1 MGRYSKRGELDDV
14 ITTNGDG
21 GFIGFETRRH
31 PTQLEQGVARF
42 SQNMRFE
49 NNIATVRQ
57 GIDRITADTTVASTT
72 FTLPSGL
79 GTETAVT
86 TLTSSGTTA
95 TLTMTT
101 APAEDYSTGDEFEIQ
116 GADQSAYNGSFTVTK
131 VSTTVFT
138 YTMGSDPVDTAT
150 GTITTSPIL
159 GTDIDGVFASCLFSD
174 VDTDTEYIA
183 QAGLD
188 SCIITEPGNTSNTF
202 TIEYAAGDAPDEQ
215 FEQSDNGSMTQVGNG
230 LLINRGKRKKALIWD
245 GNVYN
250 SSAFSCEIPI
260 TSSGTTATAV
270 TTDPHNYNTGDVV
283 TMAGATEP
291 AYNGT
296 FTITVVSE
304 TSFTYTML
312 SDPANTSGG
321 TITAVK
327 VPQFIPVPDTAFN
340 GFLSMPKAEF
350 SEYHPFARLVV
361 PVRVLEY
368 KIKSLGSSGNI
379 ATATTSVPHGLQVGD
394 RMTISGA
401 SDAVFNGIYPVTS
414 KTETTFSYTISG
426 TTDGTTGGSNKLATI
441 DVRDMFIFS
450 DIYDHSTYDPVTNL
464 FRINRGKAD
473 SLVALKT
480 WQNDNLIALY
490 EKSVHV
496 ITGVSLPD
504 LNLSSVFKIT
514 DEVGC
519 LARRTVEIIGE
530 NIVFLADGGVY
541 MLGITPELNLRGQ
554 EIPLSRDIS
563 DQFTDT
569 NLNYAAIKD
578 SVAVYFEN
586 RYYIAVPASGQTRN
600 TIVYVYNFINRKW
613 ESKDTFGSANYIDGW
628 VVCKKDGKDR
638 LFATSLE
645 GSIQLYEEL
654 DHDELGSSPTNTEIP
669 SQLITRRYTM
679 GNSSNLNTV
688 TPFAPLESNRF
699 MRGSVN
705 LNVLN
710 GDVMTITAN
719 TQDPD
724 STVQVA
730 SYTFT
735 ATEDH
740 HKRFRINKRGTGCE
754 IQIDSTVGRPEI
766 RSISIDGTE
775 FSRSNSNFE

>member
-1 MGRYSKRGELDDV
+1 MSRFRSRVELDDK
-14 ITTNGDG
+14 IITNGDG

-42 SQNMRFE
+42 MLNRRCDTNVS
-49 NNIATVRQ
+49 TVRK
-57 GIDRITADTTVASTT
+57 GIDRITADTMSTAT
-72 FTLPSGL
+72 AFVLPSGL
-79 GTETAVT
+79 GTELSVASITRV
-86 TLTSSGTTA
+86 STTA
-95 TLTMTT
+95 TLTFTT
-101 APAEDYSTGDEFEIQ
+101 APDEDYSTGDEFEIQ
-116 GADQSAYNGSFTVTK
+116 GADQTDYNGSFTVTK

-138 YTMGSDPVDTAT
+138 YTVANSPVTPAT

-159 GTDIDGVFASCLFSD
+159 GTDVDGAIASCLFSD

-188 SCIITEPGNTSNTF
+188 ACIITEPGDTSNTF
-202 TIEYAAGDAPDEQ
+202 TIQYAEGDAPIEQ
-215 FEQSDNGSMTQVGNG
+215 FEQSDNGSIQQVGNG

-250 SSAFSCEIPI
+250 ASAYSLDGI
-260 TSSGTTATAV
+260 TRASTTATV
-270 TTDPHNYNTGDVV
+270 TVSEPHNYNTGDVI
-283 TMAGATEP
+283 TIAGSDQSD
-291 AYNGT
+291 YNGN
-296 FTITVVSE
+296 FSITVVTE
-304 TSFTYTML
+304 LTFTYTVAN
-312 SDPANTSGG
+312 SPTTPATGTMTSS
-321 TITAVK
+321 K
-327 VPQFIPVPDTAFN
+327 VPQFIPVPDTNVN

-350 SEYHPFARLVV
+350 SEYHPFARLVI

-368 KIKSLGSSGNI
+368 ELKTLASSGNI
-379 ATATTSVPHGLQVGD
+379 ATATTSVAHGLQVGD
-394 RMTISGA
+394 RVTLSGA
-401 SDAVFNGIYPVTS
+401 SDAVFNGVYPITSVT
-414 KTETTFSYTISG
+414 TTTFSYLISG
-426 TTDGTTGGSNKLATI
+426 TTDGTTGGSNKKAVL

-504 LNLSSVFKIT
+504 LNLSTVTLIT

-519 LARRTVEIIGE
+519 LARKTVEIIGE
-530 NIVFLADGGVY
+530 NIVFLSDNGVY
-541 MLGITPELNLRGQ
+541 MLGITPELNLKGR
-554 EIPLSRDIS
+554 EIPLSIDIK
-563 DQFTDT
+563 DQFSDT
-569 NLNYAAIKD
+569 NLNYAAITGA
-578 SVAVYFEN
+578 VAKYFNN
-586 RYYIAVPASGQTRN
+586 RYYIALPASGQTRN

-613 ESKDTFGSANYIDGW
+613 ESKDTFASNNYIDNW
-628 VVCKKDGKDR
+628 VVCKKSGKDR

-654 DHDELGSSPTNTEIP
+654 DHDELGSSPTNTEIVG
-669 SQLITRRYTM
+669 QLITRRYTM
-679 GNSSNLNTV
+679 GNASNLNTV
-688 TPFAPLESNRF
+688 TPFSPLESNRF
-699 MRGSVN
+699 MRGSAN

-710 GDVMTITAN
+710 GDVVTITAN

-724 STVQVA
+724 STVQLA

-735 ATEDH
+735 ADEDH

-754 IQIDSTVGRPEI
+754 LQIDSTVGRPEI
-766 RSISIDGTE
+766 RSVSIDGTE
-775 FSRSNSNFE
+775 FQRSNTSTS